1 MKHLRIPSKSESFLT
16 DAHRPESLSGT
27 PVFIYAPVAVHD
39 KRGLAKR
46 EFPCFQRGL
55 AKCEFLCFQ
64 ERLAKREFPLLSG
77 EAKRERER

>member
-27 PVFIYAPVAVHD
+27 PVFMYAPVAVYD

-46 EFPCFQRGL
+46 
-55 AKCEFLCFQ
+55 EFLCFQ
-64 ERLAKREFPLLSG
+64 ERLAKREFPCFQGGLAKREFPLLLG